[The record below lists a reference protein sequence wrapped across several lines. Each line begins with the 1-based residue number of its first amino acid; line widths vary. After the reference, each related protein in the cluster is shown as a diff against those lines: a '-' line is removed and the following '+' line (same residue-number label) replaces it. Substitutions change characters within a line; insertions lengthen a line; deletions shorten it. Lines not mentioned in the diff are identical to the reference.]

1 MKLHADTS
9 PSAGAAASS
18 GGHIRALDGLRG
30 IAILMVL
37 AGHFYPKWL
46 IADVYPTLTPFIG
59 RLVSPGGYGVELFFV
74 LSGFLITGIL
84 LDTKEAPGFLTK
96 FYARRVLRI
105 FPLYYGALAIVFFV
119 LPLFV
124 TFDAGARA
132 IADRQLWLWAHVAN
146 WPTGW
151 IWDDSRLFLLGHFWS
166 LSVEEH
172 FYLVWPAIVAIAS
185 PRGVFR
191 IALALAVT
199 ALACRGLTAAF
210 GDNTPVLLRWATLHK
225 LDGLA
230 VGAMLATAVRVPA
243 RATLLPTGTSYRRWM
258 IGLGVASLAFVMLPR
273 RLLHHPF
280 SPVFGETIIAAFF
293 GLVLLGALRLGSGD
307 RLHRPLASPIL
318 VTFGK
323 YSYGL
328 YVIHGILRPAFEKL
342 FDLRGWPTSHGLPF
356 LWLLLYYV
364 LTIGA
369 SLALAYA
376 SYHGFEKWFLN
387 LKRHF
392 EYSRE
397 KSG

>member
-1 MKLHADTS
+1 MSMPAITS
-9 PSAGAAASS
+9 DSRPTAPRF
-18 GGHIRALDGLRG
+18 GGHIRTLDGLRG

-46 IADVYPTLTPFIG
+46 IADAYPTLTPFIG

-105 FPLYYGALAIVFFV
+105 FPLYYGALALVFFV

-124 TFDAGARA
+124 TFDAGAKA

-172 FYLVWPAIVAIAS
+172 FYLVWPAIVAMAS

-191 IALALAVT
+191 IALALAGT
-199 ALACRGLTAAF
+199 ALACRGISAGL
-210 GDNTPVLLRWATLHK
+210 GDHAPVLLRWATLQK

-230 VGAMLATAVRVPA
+230 VGAMLATALRVPA
-243 RATLLPTGTSYRRWM
+243 LAMLLPTGASYRRWM
-258 IGLGVASLAFVMLPR
+258 VSLALASLAFVMLPR
-273 RLLHHPF
+273 RLLQHPF
-280 SPVFGETIIAAFF
+280 APVFGETLIVACF
-293 GLVLLGALRLGSGD
+293 GLVLLGALRLGNGD

-342 FDLRGWPTSHGLPF
+342 FDLRGWPTSHGLLF
-356 LWLLLYYV
+356 LWMLLYYT

-369 SLALAYA
+369 SFALAYA

-392 EYSRE
+392 EYSRA
-397 KSG
+397 KAS